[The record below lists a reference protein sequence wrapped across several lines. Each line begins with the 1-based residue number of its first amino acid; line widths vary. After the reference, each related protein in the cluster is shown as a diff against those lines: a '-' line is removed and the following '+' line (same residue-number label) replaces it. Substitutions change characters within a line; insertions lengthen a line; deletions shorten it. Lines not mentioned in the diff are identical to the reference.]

1 MPSRLVRS
9 RRLTVLAIAAVALTG
24 AVSRA
29 VAAQVRVN
37 PTGVNVNTQGSTTVF
52 LTYGGL
58 AGYDKERGIELWLEG
73 RRIGDLRRWAAV
85 NAPGSLNALEI
96 PGAAS
101 YLTGQDTC
109 FPVSREEINTNP
121 NLTP

>member
-58 AGYDKERGIELWLEG
+58 AGY
-73 RRIGDLRRWAAV
+73 A
-85 NAPGSLNALEI
+85 
-96 PGAAS
+96 GAAGGAPRAEG
-101 YLTGQDTC
+101 LGQRAGA
-109 FPVSREEINTNP
+109 PQRP
-121 NLTP
+121 